1 MHRFSTYF
9 VLLVL
14 AVLKTTWGDYYSSLL
29 NVEKLIKSEGDILKK
44 IEEYI
49 ERTENLLDQC
59 EK

>member
-14 AVLKTTWGDYYSSLL
+14 AMFKTTRGDYYSSLL

>member
-14 AVLKTTWGDYYSSLL
+14 AVLKTAQGDYYSSLL